1 MTAPLVLTEAFPAG
15 CSLWLAVLIG
25 IGMGFFLERAGF
37 GSARKLAAQFYLYD
51 MAVFKVMGTA
61 VVTAMT
67 GIFLFSS
74 TCFLDLD
81 QVSMVGTYVW
91 PQVIGGLI
99 LGVGFVVGGYC
110 PGTSLVA
117 CATGKLDGMVFAGGL
132 IAGMFIYGEMYPS
145 VQCFADSSS
154 LGKQTLHGFF
164 NIPYGVAVLLVIAL
178 AAGGFRAVTI
188 IEKKYAHLKPQ
199 DQNELDQS

>member
-1 MTAPLVLTEAFPAG
+1 MTAPLLLNEVISAD

-37 GSARKLAAQFYLYD
+37 GSAKKLAAQFYLYD

-61 VVTAMT
+61 VVTAMV

-74 TCFLDLD
+74 TGYLDLD
-81 QVSMVGTYVW
+81 KVSMVGTFIW

-110 PGTSLVA
+110 PGTSVVA

-132 IAGMFIYGEMYPS
+132 VAGMFIYGGLYPS
-145 VQCFADSSS
+145 IQCFVDSSP
-154 LGKQTLHGFF
+154 LGRQTLYGFF
-164 NIPYGVAVLLVIAL
+164 NIPYGVVVLIVIVVATV
-178 AAGGFRAVTI
+178 AFRGATI
-188 IEKKYAHLKPQ
+188 LENRFARLKP
-199 DQNELDQS
+199 LDQPPE

>member
-1 MTAPLVLTEAFPAG
+1 MTAPLLLTDVISTG

-25 IGMGFFLERAGF
+25 VGMGFFLERAGF

-61 VVTAMT
+61 VVTAMV
-67 GIFLFSS
+67 GIFLLSS
-74 TCFLDLD
+74 TCILDLD
-81 QVSMVGTYVW
+81 HVTFVGTFVW

-99 LGVGFVVGGYC
+99 LGIGFVVGGYC

-132 IAGMFIYGEMYPS
+132 IAGMFIYGKMYPS
-145 VQCFADSSS
+145 LQCFADSSS
-154 LGKQTLHGFF
+154 LGRQTLYGFF
-164 NIPYGVAVLLVIAL
+164 NIPYGVVVLLVIAL
-178 AAGGFRAVTI
+178 AAGGFWGATI
-188 IEKKYAHLKPQ
+188 LEKRFAYLKPP
-199 DQNELDQS
+199 DQPPE